1 MQELSTLLG
10 IAVSEDISD
19 KEALLKQK
27 IKQEISQ
34 LYLNQRTLQRKID
47 NLEKKALLYGI

>member
-1 MQELSTLLG
+1 MQELSTLLS
-10 IAVSEDISD
+10 IAVSEDMAD
-19 KEALLKQK
+19 KETLLKQK

-47 NLEKKALLYGI
+47 NLEKKVLLYGI

>member
-10 IAVSEDISD
+10 IVVSEEIED
-19 KEALLKQK
+19 KEAVLKQK

-47 NLEKKALLYGI
+47 NLERKTLLYGI